1 MFIELYNQETEESTL
16 HEVEKE
22 IYELISELYLNNT
35 LSEGYIKVLENQLEN
50 PTYYEREDGNIE
62 YRFLSW
68 TNAKT
73 TKRKQRTSL

>member
-62 YRFLSW
+62 YRFLS
-68 TNAKT
+68 
-73 TKRKQRTSL
+73 